1 LATAVA
7 LGRAAGVVVIVDAAA
22 QDLRMRELAR
32 CGADLVVVS
41 AQKYLAAPTAGLVL
55 GHAAW
60 VRAVAAQ
67 QRGIGR
73 AMKPTKEA
81 LAGTIVALRE
91 RVALDLDGWRT
102 RQHHKAQRLVA
113 SLPSWPGVTVT
124 AAPDPTGLPFER
136 VRLQLG
142 HEAPLGARALA
153 ERLRA
158 GTPPVW
164 VIDQHADRGELLLE
178 LVPLRD
184 PEIDTLARALRAAL
198 GG

>member
-1 LATAVA
+1 
-7 LGRAAGVVVIVDAAA
+7 
-22 QDLRMRELAR
+22 M
-32 CGADLVVVS
+32 
-41 AQKYLAAPTAGLVL
+41 
-55 GHAAW
+55 
-60 VRAVAAQ
+60 
-67 QRGIGR
+67 
-73 AMKPTKEA
+73 
-81 LAGTIVALRE
+81 
-91 RVALDLDGWRT
+91 
-102 RQHHKAQRLVA
+102 
-113 SLPSWPGVTVT
+113 TVT